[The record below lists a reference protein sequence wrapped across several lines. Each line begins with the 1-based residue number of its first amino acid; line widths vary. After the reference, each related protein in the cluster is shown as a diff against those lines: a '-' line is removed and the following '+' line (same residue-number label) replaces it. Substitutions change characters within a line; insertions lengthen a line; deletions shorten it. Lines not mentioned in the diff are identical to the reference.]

1 MRIKKINEFDLGRG
15 NPKNQR
21 NFIPVLVIGLH
32 IRKKTCFFNKQLEQ
46 FP

>member
-1 MRIKKINEFDLGRG
+1 MKKINEFNLGRG

-21 NFIPVLVIGLH
+21 NFIPVLIGLLLE
-32 IRKKTCFFNKQLEQ
+32 KNMFLNKQLEQ

>member
-1 MRIKKINEFDLGRG
+1 MKKINEFDLGRG

-21 NFIPVLVIGLH
+21 NFIPVSNTNRPTN
-32 IRKKTCFFNKQLEQ
+32 IRKNHVFFNKQLEQ

>member
-1 MRIKKINEFDLGRG
+1 MKKINEFNLGRG

-21 NFIPVLVIGLH
+21 NFIPVLIGLLLE
-32 IRKKTCFFNKQLEQ
+32 KKFFNKQLEQ

>member
-1 MRIKKINEFDLGRG
+1 MKKIYEFNLGRG

-21 NFIPVLVIGLH
+21 NFIPVLIGLLLG
-32 IRKKTCFFNKQLEQ
+32 KKNMFFNKQLEQ